1 VILPTDPGRDKPD
14 PRAWLRTAFQA
25 LADLLLPPRCYGC
38 HRYGAWLCPACRAN
52 LSRLPA
58 ERCRRCGQPGRGLC
72 PACRRGSPA
81 IAGLRVEFV
90 YTGPVQRLIHAFK
103 YGGRRQL
110 APVLTDLLLAGLT
123 RPGPPADGLSWPL
136 PPGLVIVPVPLH
148 PRRRRQRGFNQA
160 DLLAEALGR
169 RVERPV
175 RPDLLQRWRPT
186 PPQVGL
192 TAAERR
198 QNVRGAFRAAPAAGR
213 PILLV
218 DDVCTTGSTLEA
230 CAQALQAAGAGPVW
244 GAVVARAA
252 GPS

>member
-1 VILPTDPGRDKPD
+1 MILPTDPGRDKPD

-38 HRYGAWLCPACRAN
+38 HRYGAW
-52 LSRLPA
+52 
-58 ERCRRCGQPGRGLC
+58 LC

-160 DLLAEALGR
+160 DLLAEDLGR

-230 CAQALQAAGAGPVW
+230 CAQALQAAGAGPVR

-252 GPS
+252 GAS